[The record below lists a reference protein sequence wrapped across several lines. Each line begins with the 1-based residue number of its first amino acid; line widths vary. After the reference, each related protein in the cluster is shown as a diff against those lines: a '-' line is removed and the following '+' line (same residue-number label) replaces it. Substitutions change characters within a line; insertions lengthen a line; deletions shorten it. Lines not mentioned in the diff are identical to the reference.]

1 MLAENHYR
9 LGILFNL
16 LLQFTVIL
24 DSEKIIFMEEAELL
38 DKEAVRKIINDN

>member
-16 LLQFTVIL
+16 LLQFTDDKKL
-24 DSEKIIFMEEAELL
+24 RLCYFLMSNSIIDHDTLQ
-38 DKEAVRKIINDN
+38 K